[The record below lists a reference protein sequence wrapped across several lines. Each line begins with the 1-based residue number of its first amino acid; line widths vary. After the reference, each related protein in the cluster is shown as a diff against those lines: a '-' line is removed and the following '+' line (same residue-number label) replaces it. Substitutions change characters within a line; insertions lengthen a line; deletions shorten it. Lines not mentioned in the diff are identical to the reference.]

1 MTRAKSI
8 ALAFAIAVVL
18 FGEAR
23 AETLKVLTAGAF
35 KQVLLAVIPQFQ
47 ASGRELKWETGT
59 VGNIV
64 SRMEA
69 GESFDLVIAS
79 PAALATLGKSGKLE
93 GGIDLAKVGVGMA
106 VREGA
111 AKPDI
116 GSVDGFKRALLAAK
130 SVAYVDPAAGGS
142 SGIYVSGLLDK
153 LGIGAEVRQKAVL
166 VRGGAAADRI
176 VNGEAEIA
184 LQQISEIL
192 PVKGAVLVGPL
203 PSEIQNYTVYSAAIT
218 AGTREKP
225 SAQALIDLVRS
236 SAGAAAIKSA
246 GMEPI
251 DQSQPAK

>member
-1 MTRAKSI
+1 MTKTRSI
-8 ALAFAIAVVL
+8 ALAFAMAMVL
-18 FGEAR
+18 VGEAQ

-47 ASGRELKWETGT
+47 GAGREVKWETGT

-64 SRMEA
+64 SRIEA
-69 GESFDLVIAS
+69 GESFDLVVAS
-79 PAALATLGKSGKLE
+79 PAAVATLAKSGKLE

-106 VREGA
+106 IREGA

-116 GSVDGFKRALLAAK
+116 GSVDAFKRALLAAK

-142 SGIYVSGLLDK
+142 SGIYVSALIDK

-176 VNGEAEIA
+176 VSGEAEIA

-192 PVKGAVLVGPL
+192 PVKGAVLAGPL
-203 PSEIQNYTVYSAAIT
+203 PSEIQNYTIYSAAIT

>member
-1 MTRAKSI
+1 MTKIGSI
-8 ALAFAIAVVL
+8 AIAFVVAL
-18 FGEAR
+18 VFLGEAR

-35 KQVLLAVIPQFQ
+35 KQVLLTVIPQFQ
-47 ASGRELKWETGT
+47 TTGRDVKWETGT

-64 SRMEA
+64 SRIEA

-79 PAALATLGKSGKLE
+79 PAALATLAKSGKLE
-93 GGIDLAKVGVGMA
+93 VGIDLARVGVGVA

-111 AKPDI
+111 ARPDI
-116 GSVDGFKRALLAAK
+116 GSVDAFKRALLAAM

-142 SGIYVSGLLDK
+142 SGIYVSGLIDK

-166 VRGGAAADRI
+166 VRGGAAADR
-176 VNGEAEIA
+176 VVSGEAEIA

-192 PVKGAVLVGPL
+192 PVKGAVLAGPL
-203 PSEIQNYTVYSAAIT
+203 PSEIQNYTIYSAAIT
-218 AGTREKP
+218 AGSKEKP

-251 DQSQPAK
+251 DQGQPAK

>member
-1 MTRAKSI
+1 MRVRHVLP
-8 ALAFAIAVVL
+8 LAFTFAIVLSSAV
-18 FGEAR
+18 R

-35 KQVLLAVIPQFQ
+35 KQVLLAVIPQFE
-47 ASGRELKWETGT
+47 ASSRALKWETNT
-59 VGNIV
+59 VGIIV
-64 SRMEA
+64 KRIEA
-69 GESFDLVIAS
+69 GETFDLVIAS
-79 PAALATLGKSGKLE
+79 PAALVTLGKAGKVE

-116 GSVDGFKRALLAAK
+116 GSVDAFKKALLAAK

-142 SGIYVSGLLDK
+142 SGIYVSGLIDR

-176 VNGEAEIA
+176 VSGEAEIA

-203 PSEIQNYTVYSAAIT
+203 PSEIQNYTTYSAAIT
-218 AGTREKP
+218 VGTREKP

-251 DQSQPAK
+251 DRNPPAK

>member
-1 MTRAKSI
+1 MMRARFI
-8 ALAFAIAVVL
+8 APLAFAFAIVL
-18 FGEAR
+18 SGPAW
-23 AETLKVLTAGAF
+23 AEPLRVLTAGAF
-35 KQVLLAVIPQFQ
+35 KQVLLAVIPQFE
-47 ASGRELKWETGT
+47 ASGHALKWETNT
-59 VGNIV
+59 VGIIV
-64 SRMEA
+64 KRIEA

-79 PAALATLGKSGKLE
+79 PAALATLGKAGKVE
-93 GGIDLAKVGVGMA
+93 AGIDLAKVGVGMA

-116 GSVDGFKRALLAAK
+116 GSVDAFKQALLAAK

-142 SGIYVSGLLDK
+142 SGIYVSGLIDR

-176 VNGEAEIA
+176 VSGEAEIA

-203 PSEIQNYTVYSAAIT
+203 PSEIQNYTTYSAGIT
-218 AGTREKP
+218 VGTRGKV

-236 SAGAAAIKSA
+236 SAGAAAIKGT
-246 GMEPI
+246 GMEPV
-251 DQSQPAK
+251 K